1 MYECAHSG
9 PTLLIGQ
16 TWSVQNLLLE
26 PPQGGFLLFEAICL
40 GIKNTP
46 SLGDREA
53 EPPVGECE

>member
-9 PTLLIGQ
+9 PTLQIRQ
-16 TWSVQNLLLE
+16 AWSVQDLLLE

-46 SLGDREA
+46 SLGAR
-53 EPPVGECE
+53 